1 VNIHS
6 EEKATLLQRRAALRS
21 RLEAIRRDVGRGLD
35 RDSSERAV
43 ELENAEVLDE
53 IARVA
58 HEELEQ
64 IEIKLAQFD

>member
-1 VNIHS
+1 VNIQS
-6 EEKATLLQRRAALRS
+6 EDKATLLLRRTALKS

-35 RDSSERAV
+35 RNSSERAI

-58 HEELEQ
+58 QEELEQ
-64 IEIKLAQFD
+64 IEKKLAQRG

>member
-1 VNIHS
+1 MNIHS